1 MPLHDLL
8 MRADLTV
15 AMVQEAATLPRE
27 YWLTHTADMNVTP
40 VMSLT
45 YNYSMRADKAQ
56 FAEMLQAVAS
66 APELKEC
73 CTRVWAATVGKA
85 DGARNGPLANI
96 CVHRLVSPLAVQT
109 AIDAGDVPRT
119 GDLAKQ
125 RLWDNS
131 EFCAQDMREFCGWHT
146 ADELEGYWLDEET
159 GTPLRWV
166 YEGDR
171 HWESADGDD
180 EKAKMMEKYDHKFDL
195 AAEQTI
201 RAGLLTCRGSCFDRD
216 LRLLFGYFRK
226 KSPCRFTELCSL
238 KELWDGSSR
247 GGLNPLTCAIE
258 RGDREAVRELA
269 KSLASEQAVGRV
281 RDILDILRKLF
292 ESGDSELERL
302 AREELLQRGG
312 IQVLDPKRFMAP
324 FAKDKSGKLL
334 QMSLDLAGKTYAQ
347 ARSSGK
353 LEPFACARDRVE
365 YDKGRDELRL
375 VSPYDSSHRVIDKSW
390 LHRKPMQVE
399 TGQYRKKQGVYI
411 GVCSNE
417 TKQICLKLRND
428 DGDWDVVIGGQEKD
442 RVVLVE
448 PSCFWQ
454 DLLRKGNAERK
465 SKEESS
471 KSTGKWAQP
480 VEPVAVA
487 INRAFKPGR
496 GGLLYV
502 LHRFGTEA
510 AYSSEAVQ
518 LLVDWKWDTF
528 GKSKFL
534 YDTLFHITLVT
545 AWTILTLRIAWY
557 PQTLFIHLPTKYAV
571 LAGFLC
577 VSTGTWLRYFDQY
590 FWMLPHS
597 VESVKSAS
605 DEAPTTQDTQATSH
619 ESYRGTQCT
628 SRALECN
635 PVDHDSWNSATPRR
649 SALRKINRVLYS
661 EDDAS
666 ASKDR
671 TLCSWTKGGWRHQLW
686 WFAVLPLHYVFSASI
701 RFLPA
706 VVAFIMLGGVCHI
719 PPLSY
724 SECSSNWN
732 VTLPFFPPWLEAL
745 AMTVLLSICGR
756 NAGKCLVRFLCDA
769 TAFLKGTMPS
779 VCNQTPEG
787 DAWTTEESVLKEPSP
802 ETLTHCV
809 AWLWRLTL
817 WDIVDAVSLPLVVLT
832 AFQIL
837 GDTDRASVTQ
847 VAGVT
852 TLLLWFRMIHYLS
865 GMHFTSKYVEI
876 FIEMISAI
884 VVFMLFLVL
893 FIVGN
898 ALSLQLF
905 YPNAPDETD
914 VGEVREDTDL
924 GEWWRGQTAADR
936 ADVSENFGSLG
947 SSLFTS
953 YSIMLQAFDT
963 TLFRLAYRPR
973 IVKLCVLVYATLSH
987 VAMLNMLIASMSA
1000 KYAEIDRDP
1009 RKLQYRQ
1016 RAALILAY
1024 ELLDDTLG
1032 VAKEADTSTK
1042 TAGASGEDEGPEF
1055 MHFFTKPDI
1064 WKQCTY
1070 FIFFGLIS
1078 VINYYIAPPGI
1089 GMNALVSRRVCNMT
1103 DIATKTARR

>member
-1 MPLHDLL
+1 M
-8 MRADLTV
+8 
-15 AMVQEAATLPRE
+15 
-27 YWLTHTADMNVTP
+27 
-40 VMSLT
+40 
-45 YNYSMRADKAQ
+45 
-56 FAEMLQAVAS
+56 
-66 APELKEC
+66 
-73 CTRVWAATVGKA
+73 
-85 DGARNGPLANI
+85 
-96 CVHRLVSPLAVQT
+96 
-109 AIDAGDVPRT
+109 
-119 GDLAKQ
+119 
-125 RLWDNS
+125 
-131 EFCAQDMREFCGWHT
+131 
-146 ADELEGYWLDEET
+146 
-159 GTPLRWV
+159 
-166 YEGDR
+166 
-171 HWESADGDD
+171 
-180 EKAKMMEKYDHKFDL
+180 
-195 AAEQTI
+195 
-201 RAGLLTCRGSCFDRD
+201 
-216 LRLLFGYFRK
+216 
-226 KSPCRFTELCSL
+226 
-238 KELWDGSSR
+238 
-247 GGLNPLTCAIE
+247 
-258 RGDREAVRELA
+258 
-269 KSLASEQAVGRV
+269 
-281 RDILDILRKLF
+281 
-292 ESGDSELERL
+292 
-302 AREELLQRGG
+302 
-312 IQVLDPKRFMAP
+312 
-324 FAKDKSGKLL
+324 
-334 QMSLDLAGKTYAQ
+334 
-347 ARSSGK
+347 
-353 LEPFACARDRVE
+353 
-365 YDKGRDELRL
+365 
-375 VSPYDSSHRVIDKSW
+375 
-390 LHRKPMQVE
+390 
-399 TGQYRKKQGVYI
+399 
-411 GVCSNE
+411 
-417 TKQICLKLRND
+417 
-428 DGDWDVVIGGQEKD
+428 VIGGQEKD
-442 RVVLVE
+442 RVVLVEPSRFWQDLLRKGNAERKSKDVLVE

-502 LHRFGTEA
+502 LHRFGTEE
-510 AYSSEAVQ
+510 AYSTEAVQ

-545 AWTILTLRIAWY
+545 AWTILTLSIAWY
-557 PQTLFIHLPTKYAV
+557 PQTLFIHMPTHYAV
-571 LAGFLC
+571 SAGLIC

-590 FWMLPHS
+590 FPMLPHG
-597 VESVKSAS
+597 VEPVKSAS

-635 PVDHDSWNSATPRR
+635 PVDKQWKSATPRR
-649 SALRKINRVLYS
+649 STLRKINRVLYS
-661 EDDAS
+661 EEDDAS

-686 WFAVLPLHYVFSASI
+686 WFIVLPLHYVFSASI

-756 NAGKCLVRFLCDA
+756 NAGKCLVRFLCEA
-769 TAFLKGTMPS
+769 TAFLKGTMPR
-779 VCNQTPEG
+779 VCNQTPGG
-787 DAWTTEESVLKEPSP
+787 DASTTEERVPKEPSP
-802 ETLTHCV
+802 ETLVHCV
-809 AWLWRLTL
+809 AWLQRLTL
-817 WDIVDAVSLPLVVLT
+817 WDIVDAVSLPLVALT
-832 AFQIL
+832 AFHIL
-837 GDTDRASVTQ
+837 GDTDRATVTQ

-876 FIEMISAI
+876 FLEMIKAI

-914 VGEVREDTDL
+914 VGEFREDTDL
-924 GEWWRGQTAADR
+924 GEWWRGMTAADQ
-936 ADVSENFGSLG
+936 ADLSENFGSLG

-973 IVKLCVLVYATLSH
+973 IVKLCYLVYATLSH

-1009 RKLQYRQ
+1009 RQLQYRQ

-1042 TAGASGEDEGPEF
+1042 TAEASGEDKDPEF
-1055 MHFFTKPDI
+1055 MHFFIQPDI
-1064 WKQCTY
+1064 WRQRTY
-1070 FIFFGLIS
+1070 YLF
-1078 VINYYIAPPGI
+1078 
-1089 GMNALVSRRVCNMT
+1089 VS
-1103 DIATKTARR
+1103 